1 MAVAP
6 TNTLKPQLL
15 VLKVGDFVFE
25 EGDEAVFA
33 YVLIEGAIEI
43 VQTIKGEQQV
53 LGKVEKGTVFGEM
66 AIIDGFPRSAS
77 ARAATECKVQEVG
90 HKEFINY
97 ISKKPDAAFTI
108 MTRLSGFVRSADKQA
123 SKNLLFASNDGNN
136 EEENDQKNDQTDK
149 VAVHNF
155 EDTESIYSKPP
166 SKPVIITAVSLL
178 LFTLCMVIWSSFSF
192 VDKTVATRG
201 KFTNTA
207 PNIEIQSTGSSF
219 IEELNLDR
227 GQHVKKGE
235 TIAKLD
241 GTVVNANLKIVKDK
255 INAVK
260 NKILRLEIQKQSILN
275 ETLKKDSFGQ
285 LDKINAD
292 ILNNHFDEY
301 MIKMKTFSSDLLRI
315 DKEIDSMSKDQK
327 LLRDQLQ
334 IKIKIEEGKK
344 NLFEKNVGS
353 LIDTLNSTDQRISMS
368 RQLQSIVSNIEKQK
382 MQKITIAD
390 QIKSFV
396 TEKLA
401 GIAEELSSLN
411 DQLLQ
416 QNEELIKNELEK
428 SNLHIKSP
436 VEGIVLNLPTV
447 TVGSLLNKGESIVT
461 LVRTGLPLVL
471 EIDIDP
477 KDASDVFTGDPV
489 SIKVDA
495 LPFQQF
501 GDIEGTLVYVSD
513 DTVEE
518 SLQGESGAFY
528 RGRVDV
534 EDSEILGLPEDFD
547 LTPGMLASAD
557 LKVGKR
563 RLITYFTNPIL
574 RSLSS
579 AMREPD

>member
-15 VLKVGDFVFE
+15 VLKKGDFVFE

-192 VDKTVATRG
+192 VDKTVSTRG

-219 IEELNLDR
+219 IEELNLER
-227 GQHVKKGE
+227 GQHVSKGE

-241 GTVVNANLKIVKDK
+241 GTVVNANLKIVEDK

-260 NKILRLEIQKQSILN
+260 NKILRLEIQKKSILN
-275 ETLKKDSFGQ
+275 ETLEKDSYGQ

-513 DTVEE
+513 DTVEK
-518 SLQGESGAFY
+518 SLQGESGAYY

>member
-15 VLKVGDFVFE
+15 VLKEGDFVFE
-25 EGDEAVFA
+25 EGDEAIFA
-33 YVLIEGAIEI
+33 YVLTEGEIEI
-43 VQTIKGEQQV
+43 LQTVKGEPHV

-97 ISKKPDAAFTI
+97 ISKKPDAAFSI

-123 SKNLLFASNDGNN
+123 SKNLIFASNDGNN

-192 VDKTVATRG
+192 VDKTVSTRG

-219 IEELNLDR
+219 IEELNLER
-227 GQHVKKGE
+227 GQHVSQGE

-260 NKILRLEIQKQSILN
+260 NKILRLEIQKKSILN
-275 ETLKKDSFGQ
+275 ETLEKDSYGQ

-292 ILNNHFDEY
+292 ILKNHFDEY

-315 DKEIDSMSKDQK
+315 DKEIASMSKDQK
-327 LLRDQLQ
+327 LMSDQLQ

-344 NLFEKNVGS
+344 NLFKKNVGS

-368 RQLQSIVSNIEKQK
+368 RQLQSIVSNIEKQE

-390 QIKSFV
+390 QIKSFI

-574 RSLSS
+574 KSLST

>member
-1 MAVAP
+1 MGVAP

-15 VLKVGDFVFE
+15 VLKEGIFVFE
-25 EGDEAVFA
+25 EGDEAIFA
-33 YVLIEGAIEI
+33 YVLTEGEIEI
-43 VQTIKGEQQV
+43 LQTVKGERHV

-77 ARAATECKVQEVG
+77 ARAATDCKVQEVG

-97 ISKKPDAAFTI
+97 ISKKPDAAFSI

-123 SKNLLFASNDGNN
+123 SKNLLFASNAENN
-136 EEENDQKNDQTDK
+136 EEENDHNNDQTDK

-192 VDKTVATRG
+192 VDKTVSTRG

-219 IEELNLDR
+219 IEELNLER
-227 GQHVKKGE
+227 GQHVSQGE

-260 NKILRLEIQKQSILN
+260 NKILRLEIQKKSILN
-275 ETLKKDSFGQ
+275 ETLEKNSYGQ
-285 LDKINAD
+285 LDKINGD
-292 ILNNHFDEY
+292 ILKNHFDEY

-315 DKEIDSMSKDQK
+315 DKEIASMSKDQK
-327 LLRDQLQ
+327 LMSDQLQ

-344 NLFEKNVGS
+344 NLFKKNVGS

-368 RQLQSIVSNIEKQK
+368 RQLQSIVSNIEKQE
-382 MQKITIAD
+382 MQKISIAD
-390 QIKSFV
+390 QIKSFI

-574 RSLSS
+574 KSLSS

>member
-1 MAVAP
+1 MAVVP

-25 EGDEAVFA
+25 EGDEALFA

-178 LFTLCMVIWSSFSF
+178 LFTLCMVIWSYFSF

-219 IEELNLDR
+219 IEELNLER
-227 GQHVKKGE
+227 GQHVSQGE

-260 NKILRLEIQKQSILN
+260 NKILRLGIQKKSILN
-275 ETLKKDSFGQ
+275 ETLGNDSYGQ

-447 TVGSLLNKGESIVT
+447 TVGSLLNKGEPIVT